1 MHAPLFDPDDQALTP
16 YMLISLL
23 SAINHVCCCDIV
35 FLTRLSNRGE
45 RGCDTARGEGH
56 QGNLI
61 LSLVKIPISFFLT
74 MLSSHLLRFVFLV
87 SSRREVE
94 AKERDEKNGKNVGES
109 KRTSVKTN
117 CL

>member
-1 MHAPLFDPDDQALTP
+1 
-16 YMLISLL
+16 MLILLL
-23 SAINHVCCCDIV
+23 SAINHVCRCDIV
-35 FLTRLSNRGE
+35 FLTRLSNGDGE
-45 RGCDTARGEGH
+45 RGCDAARGEGH

-94 AKERDEKNGKNVGES
+94 AKERDEKNGKNVGEI
-109 KRTSVKTN
+109 KGNFR
-117 CL
+117 